1 MKEEYLGMTKEEFY
15 RTHRYDTLVTDV
27 IEHGK
32 DLCVYWEKEIT
43 DDYDGPPEVFTAR
56 IPVEALQQYLYEND
70 RSELF
75 QTIHRSKRV
84 CDIFDA
90 LLSSPDT
97 DDLLE
102 PINEDGTEPL
112 AKFAARCVGTNS
124 SDIEM
129 SMGLPRDQLWGD
141 LFPRLEDHYGAP
153 FGLKAVFR

>member
-32 DLCVYWEKEIT
+32 DLCVYWEKEI
-43 DDYDGPPEVFTAR
+43 TAR

-97 DDLLE
+97 DDLLD

-112 AKFAARCVGTNS
+112 AKFAARCVGTNAAE
-124 SDIEM
+124 IEK
-129 SMGLPRDQLWGD
+129 SMGLPDQWGC
-141 LFPRLEDHYGAP
+141 LYPSLEDHYGSP